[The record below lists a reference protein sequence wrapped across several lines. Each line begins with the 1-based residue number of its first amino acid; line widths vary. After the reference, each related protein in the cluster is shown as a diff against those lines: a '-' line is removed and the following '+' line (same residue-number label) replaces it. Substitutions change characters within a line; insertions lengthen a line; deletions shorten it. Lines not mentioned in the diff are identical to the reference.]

1 MELNIQT
8 ASMVASTV
16 VNEYLAVGV
25 DGVATGS
32 TGDYVYGIVR
42 TAAASNGGSMEV
54 VTDGEFYGT
63 SAAAIAVEA
72 PLTGAA
78 NGRLTT
84 ATIGTHKICAWALE
98 AASGAGEVIR
108 IKKV

>member
-16 VNEYLAVGV
+16 VNEYLGVGV
-25 DGVATGS
+25 DGVITGS
-32 TGDYVYGIVR
+32 TGDFVYGIVR
-42 TAAASNGGSMEV
+42 TPASANGGSMEV
-54 VTDGEFYGT
+54 VTDGECYGT
-63 SAAAIAVEA
+63 AAAAISVEA

-84 ATIGTHKICAWALE
+84 ATLGTHKVCAWALE
-98 AASGAGEVIR
+98 AASSAGDIIR
-108 IKKV
+108 VKKV